1 VKQQRFWW
9 KNCARKSVKK
19 GFFYSVNGCIVSEKF
34 CARHLA

>member
-19 GFFYSVNGCIVSEKF
+19 GFFYSVNVKVRGAPK
-34 CARHLA
+34 ARPA